1 MADTNAKRAENS
13 SSHRQIS
20 LQKIREASS
29 ALEALY
35 LKTPLVYSATF
46 SRLSG
51 AQVYLKLE
59 NLQETGSFKIRGAT
73 CKIAFSRETIGP
85 HGVVAASAGNHAQ
98 GVALAAQRAGFPATI
113 VMPQWASISKQ
124 EATKAYGGKVVLAGN
139 DMSDAIGMALQL
151 EKEGKTFIHPYDDPD
166 IIRGQGTVGLEI
178 FQDLPDPDFIIVPI
192 GGGGLFSGIAEVAR
206 QLRPSVKMVGVQ
218 ATACPSV
225 REALRHGKPVQV
237 EAQKSIADGISV
249 KQLGAIP
256 FEIIR
261 ACAHDVVLVDEGEI
275 SAAILMLLERRR
287 VLAEGSG
294 AASLAALL
302 KNPLSVKPGSK
313 VVLVVSGGNVDT
325 PLVDRVIRQGLFR
338 SGRIL
343 RFAVRLEDT
352 PGALADLLKLVAFHS
367 ANVLDIYHDRGG
379 KDLPLHLTRVEL
391 EVETRGA
398 EHKAQLMKALEK
410 AGHAVSTQ

>member
-1 MADTNAKRAENS
+1 M
-13 SSHRQIS
+13 IS
-20 LQKIREASS
+20 LQKIEEASHV
-29 ALEALY
+29 LRGLF
-35 LKTPLVYSATF
+35 LKTPLVYSSTF

-59 NLQETGSFKIRGAT
+59 NLQETGSFKIRGASS
-73 CKIAFSRETIGP
+73 KIAFSREAIGP
-85 HGVVAASAGNHAQ
+85 LGVVAASAGNHAQ

-113 VMPQWASISKQ
+113 IMPRWASISKQ
-124 EATKAYGGKVVLAGN
+124 EATKAYGGRVLLAGN
-139 DMSDAIGMALQL
+139 DITDAIRMALQL

-178 FQDLPDPDFIIVPI
+178 FQDLPDPDFIFVPI

-206 QLRPSVKMVGVQ
+206 QVRPSVKMIGVQ
-218 ATACPSV
+218 ASACPSV
-225 REALRHGKPVQV
+225 KEALRHEKPVQV
-237 EAQKSIADGISV
+237 EARKSIADGIAV
-249 KQLGAIP
+249 KQLGVIP

-275 SAAILMLLERRR
+275 GAAILMLLERRR

-294 AASLAALL
+294 AAPLAALL
-302 KNPLSVKPGSK
+302 AGGVPMRPGSK
-313 VVLVVSGGNVDT
+313 VVLVISGGNVDT

-343 RFAVRLEDT
+343 RFRVCLEDT
-352 PGALADLLKLVAFHS
+352 PGSLAELLRLVADHS
-367 ANVLDIYHDRGG
+367 ANVLDIHHDRGG

-391 EVETRGA
+391 EVETRGP
-398 EHKAQLMKALEK
+398 EHKAELMSALTE
-410 AGHAVSTQ
+410 GGYIVSGP